1 MRLGVIILT
10 TALMAFATPTFAHVR
25 VLPGESKPGARQTY
39 TMRVPTEGATATI
52 SVELEIPAGVIVA
65 SPPPGSE
72 VKTMGGSISSITW
85 KVQIPPGESRDF
97 IFDAVNPAQSQSLM
111 WKAHQHFA
119 DGSVSDWIEPAGGR
133 RPAAVTHL
141 H

>member
-1 MRLGVIILT
+1 
-10 TALMAFATPTFAHVR
+10 
-25 VLPGESKPGARQTY
+25 
-39 TMRVPTEGATATI
+39 MRVPTEGAIATT
-52 SVELEIPAGVIVA
+52 SVELEIPAGIIVA

-97 IFDAVNPAQSQSLM
+97 TFDAVNPTQAQSLI